1 MKDNRKKKNTD
12 KTKRVAGGERGLAT
26 RGENTSSYK
35 MVRER
40 TGCLIPQPT
49 NDSEG

>member
-1 MKDNRKKKNTD
+1 
-12 KTKRVAGGERGLAT
+12 VAGGERGLAT
-26 RGENTSSYK
+26 RGKSTPSYK